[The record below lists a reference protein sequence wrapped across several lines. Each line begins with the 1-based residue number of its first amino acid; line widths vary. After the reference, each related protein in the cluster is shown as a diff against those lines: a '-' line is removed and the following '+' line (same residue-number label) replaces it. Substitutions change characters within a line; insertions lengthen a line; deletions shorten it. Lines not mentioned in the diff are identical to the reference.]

1 LVAVVA
7 RVRGL
12 ARLPGEVLPLG
23 VKALPAAVAPVAR
36 VVATAVVQVVLA
48 AGVAP
53 VAVAQVLVVVLVVSP
68 VVLVAVADR
77 PQVRSVAVAA
87 SSAAASR
94 ESNAVRSSTT
104 WTRPR
109 SVACRFRA
117 DRARAFAFLVGH
129 R

>member
-1 LVAVVA
+1 VA
-7 RVRGL
+7 RVL
-12 ARLPGEVLPLG
+12 ALAHLQDEGLPLAG
-23 VKALPAAVAPVAR
+23 RALPAAVAPVVLA
-36 VVATAVVQVVLA
+36 VAVGTAVDQVVLA

-53 VAVAQVLVVVLVVSP
+53 VAVVQVLAVVLVVSP
-68 VVLVAVADR
+68 VAQVAVAVR
-77 PQVRSVAVAA
+77 PQVHSVAVAA

-94 ESNAVRSSTT
+94 ESNAVKNSTT
-104 WTRPR
+104 WMHPR